1 MPTLIEL
8 QNRSHETARQKG
20 WWDEYV
26 DGNKLHFPNLP
37 YLVREKVCLV
47 HSEISEALEDYR
59 SGKMVTTFLE
69 SGKPVGF
76 PTELSD
82 IVIRWMDLFGAL
94 GVVPSCGQ
102 KTITEVSVDA
112 YEERRRFE
120 WFQKLDLA
128 DAVRGDDSVVPQ
140 VLCRMHDRAAEMVD
154 PLGGWAA
161 IGCNGRS
168 SLVLKDA
175 IALAWHLNIDLE
187 KEIEI
192 KQSFN
197 DKRTHRHGG
206 KRV

>member
-1 MPTLIEL
+1 MPTLIEI
-8 QNRSHETARQKG
+8 QKRSHETARQKG

-26 DGNKLHFPNLP
+26 DDGRLHFPNVP

-47 HSEISEALEDYR
+47 HSEISEALEDFR
-59 SGKMVTTFLE
+59 SGKMVTTYLE

-94 GVVPSCGQ
+94 GVEPSCGH
-102 KTITEVSVDA
+102 KTISEVSPEA

-120 WFQKLDLA
+120 WYQGIDLSDLA
-128 DAVRGDDSVVPQ
+128 RGDDVIVPQ
-140 VLCRMHDRAAEMVD
+140 VLCRMHERAASMAD

-161 IGCNGRS
+161 VGCNGRAS
-168 SLVLKDA
+168 QVLKDVF
-175 IALAWHLNIDLE
+175 ALAWHLSIDLE

-197 DKRTHRHGG
+197 DKRVHRHGG